1 MVLITG
7 CNMNQAY
14 EWFYYDRAKY
24 IIALE
29 SDNTEV
35 TYLCVKESAEEK
47 TEKKVNKANSHFSAK
62 YDALVKEYAEGML
75 ERLEKSSNE
84 DDKAGFL
91 MGEVQVNFQLQK
103 QMEKI
108 MSDVEKLYQCKIIG
122 LESD

>member
-1 MVLITG
+1 
-7 CNMNQAY
+7 
-14 EWFYYDRAKY
+14 
-24 IIALE
+24 
-29 SDNTEV
+29 
-35 TYLCVKESAEEK
+35 
-47 TEKKVNKANSHFSAK
+47 
-62 YDALVKEYAEGML
+62 ML